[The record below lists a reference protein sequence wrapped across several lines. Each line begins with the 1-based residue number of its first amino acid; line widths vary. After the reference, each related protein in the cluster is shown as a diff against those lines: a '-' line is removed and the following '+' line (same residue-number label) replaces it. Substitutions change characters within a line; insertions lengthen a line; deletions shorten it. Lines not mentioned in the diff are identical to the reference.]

1 MIEKRV
7 RAEVSSI
14 EGTVANAED
23 PNGRLSATLSANIS
37 QTLQNQ
43 LLSHL
48 NKQMARNTQE
58 QNQLMSRTFAQ
69 LRQQLVK
76 LSLFSTSDY
85 FDR

>member
-7 RAEVSSI
+7 RAEVSAI

-23 PNGRLSATLSANIS
+23 PNGRLSANLSSNIA

-43 LLSHL
+43 LLSDL

-58 QNQLMSRTFAQ
+58 QNQLMNRTFAQ
-69 LRQQLVK
+69 LRQQLVI
-76 LSLFSTSDY
+76 FAASDKCNM
-85 FDR
+85 FNR